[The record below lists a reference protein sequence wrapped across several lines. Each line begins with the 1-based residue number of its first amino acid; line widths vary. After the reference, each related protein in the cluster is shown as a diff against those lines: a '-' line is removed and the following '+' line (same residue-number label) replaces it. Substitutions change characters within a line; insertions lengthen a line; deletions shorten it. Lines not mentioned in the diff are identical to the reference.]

1 MKKFYCCEYCDEL
14 FETKEECEKHEADCS
29 DKVDYEES
37 RKSDYDS
44 LMIHLAD
51 LIEEIEIF
59 DEAYNCDVLNEIL
72 ENLTAAKKDSECNC
86 CACKSDCDCDT
97 CDDADDAKDAK
108 DAKDVKDANELSN
121 YIKDLLDSWDDNVTC
136 YINGK
141 EVTAKD
147 IEKMFSDKATASAKS
162 VLKKTDDFLNTI
174 LEKLDK

>member
-29 DKVDYEES
+29 DKADYEES
-37 RKSDYDS
+37 RKCDYDS

-86 CACKSDCDCDT
+86 RTCKSDCDCGT
-97 CDDADDAKDAK
+97 CE
-108 DAKDVKDANELSN
+108 DVKDIKDDKAVKNGNDANELSN
-121 YIKDLLDSWDDNVTC
+121 YIKDLLDSWDDNATC